1 MPTSSQT
8 LLCRY
13 HYDPMD
19 RLAGTI
25 AVDQP
30 DALRFY
36 QKSRLATV
44 IQGAIARSIVQH
56 EEQLLAQQQAT
67 GSTIETTLLATDQ
80 QRSVLHL
87 LDTPEPRPLAYNPY
101 GHLPAESGFTSL
113 LGFNGEHR
121 DPVTGHY
128 LLGNGYRGYNPML
141 MRFNSPDSLSPFGE
155 GGINGYAYC
164 AGDPVNR
171 SDPTGHSPFRLA
183 AQILRFVARLSRPRG
198 RRNIAFD
205 DAFDIIRSG
214 KTGKP
219 AVSPPQ
225 SPAVTQLS
233 ASQAGPSSSAAG
245 RASTQ
250 AGRSSSAAGSAT
262 AQATGRGRIL
272 TTEEASTIRKRIAYH
287 RSLGLL
293 NKPIPKVQ
301 YQAEVTYKAVKRFRK
316 DALAMQMH
324 YTEGNSK
331 SSAYAARYSGYAK
344 EASGAVRR
352 LRGEYRT
359 KFSAEVEEQLAIRR
373 RT

>member
-128 LLGNGYRGYNPML
+128 LLGNGYRAYNPML

-183 AQILRFVARLSRPRG
+183 AQILRFVARLSRPRV

-245 RASTQ
+245 RAT
-250 AGRSSSAAGSAT
+250 AKVGLHDAKGFLTKDAATKMLGRMSNNRRRGLLSRTVSYYQETAELHYEQLNQYRTDSIMMMAQSAAKYGPQSPHVKRYAKFE
-262 AQATGRGRIL
+262 
-272 TTEEASTIRKRIAYH
+272 TEARKALDRFE
-287 RSLGLL
+287 RD
-293 NKPIPKVQ
+293 
-301 YQAEVTYKAVKRFRK
+301 YKA
-316 DALAMQMH
+316 
-324 YTEGNSK
+324 
-331 SSAYAARYSGYAK
+331 
-344 EASGAVRR
+344 
-352 LRGEYRT
+352 
-359 KFSAEVEEQLAIRR
+359 KFNVGIKKQLAIRR
-373 RT
+373 QI